1 MGVYALD
8 PIDYNSLKVT
18 EKVNEMKNFAL
29 FAGEDYYPSGGMDDL
44 VGLFDSV
51 DEAVIGAIDT
61 AADEDFLGYDWYQV
75 VDLTTFTV
83 VARG

>member
-1 MGVYALD
+1 
-8 PIDYNSLKVT
+8 
-18 EKVNEMKNFAL
+18 MKNFAL

-44 VGLFDSV
+44 VGRFDSV
-51 DEAVIGAIDT
+51 EEALVVAFTYEDENSR
-61 AADEDFLGYDWYQV
+61 GYDWHQV